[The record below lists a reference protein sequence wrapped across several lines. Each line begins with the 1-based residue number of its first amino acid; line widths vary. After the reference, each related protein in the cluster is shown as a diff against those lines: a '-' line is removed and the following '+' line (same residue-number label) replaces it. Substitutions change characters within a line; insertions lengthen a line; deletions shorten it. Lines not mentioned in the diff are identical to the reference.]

1 MAIDEP
7 HEERLAGAITSEEEE
22 AGIQPVIV
30 TLMDGAVELEA
41 EAAPAGDVRVTVM
54 NRGSRAVRVALTAQA
69 GLERHDTDDSEGSD
83 RRSTIASWSSIEPGG
98 SGSAVVK
105 LAVGSYTFTSCELD
119 DGRAL
124 GSATLVV
131 QPQEGL
137 ADASRRPALGAPDI
151 EA

>member
-1 MAIDEP
+1 MTIDQP
-7 HEERLAGAITSEEEE
+7 QDERLAGAITSEEEE

-30 TLMDGAVELEA
+30 SLMDRAVELEA
-41 EAAPAGDVRVTVM
+41 EVAPAGEARVTVM
-54 NRGSRAVRVALTAQA
+54 NQGDTALRVAMTAQA
-69 GLERHDTDDSEGSD
+69 GLDRQQRGESQGSGQ
-83 RRSTIASWSSIEPGG
+83 SAIASWPRIEPGG
-98 SGSAVVK
+98 SGSAVVT
-105 LAVGSYTFTSCELD
+105 LEVGDYTFTSHALD

-137 ADASRRPALGAPDI
+137 TDARRQPAFGTPDI